1 MKNATLLGPPHAN
14 SPLGDVANVSSRFV
28 EKFYQEI
35 GLDLAAPVFRLR
47 AR

>member
-14 SPLGDVANVSSRFV
+14 SPLGDVANVCRFV

-35 GLDLAAPVFRLR
+35 GLDLAAPVFRLK